1 MNAIQLIGNRSNI
14 PNKIS
19 QRAGLGCKK
28 SFNDG
33 PVAFELA
40 SKTMQTFRA
49 CSLVVSYSSLAASYV
64 QNRALCSNCPA
75 NV

>member
-14 PNKIS
+14 PDKIS
-19 QRAGLGCKK
+19 QRAGLGYKK

-40 SKTMQTFRA
+40 S
-49 CSLVVSYSSLAASYV
+49 
-64 QNRALCSNCPA
+64 
-75 NV
+75 